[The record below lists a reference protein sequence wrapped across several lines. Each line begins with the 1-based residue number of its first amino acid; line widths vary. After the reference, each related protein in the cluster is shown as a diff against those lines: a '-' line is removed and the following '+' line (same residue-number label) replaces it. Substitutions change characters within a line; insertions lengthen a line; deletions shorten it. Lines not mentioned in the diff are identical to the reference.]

1 VTHETLTRQR
11 LLRFTANIPPFQKAV
26 QRVMTMLRDH
36 GIQLTKVAEVVALDQ
51 GLAGKVLRMANS
63 AYFGLPRRVYNVTEA
78 LVLLGF
84 ANVRSVLVSASVGNI
99 LCRKLAAYGLEAG
112 SLWEH
117 SVGAAYASQML
128 ARKIDARV
136 YSMAFSAGLLHDV
149 GKVAID
155 HALDPNARTTLS
167 EGVKSA
173 FDVPRHPRSG
183 ASHAVSREERNE
195 VRPGAW
201 HRTSPLPCG
210 RQRLQPEAEWRRMD
224 TVETEIVGATHAEV
238 GSEVCRRWNLPEEI
252 VEAVAFHHHPG
263 DAPSHATLAAIV
275 AMADHCV
282 ALLGDGR
289 TVLTPSDFT
298 WLPRGIR
305 LPDQALLNRL
315 TRDLPE
321 MISSSRQLLEGTT
334 EVIGG

>member
-1 VTHETLTRQR
+1 MTDHTVTTQN
-11 LLRFTANIPPFQKAV
+11 LLRFTADIPPFPKAV

-51 GLAGKVLRMANS
+51 GLSGKVLRMANS

-99 LCRKLAAYGLEAG
+99 LCRELAAYGLKAG
-112 SLWEH
+112 FLWEH

-128 ARKIDARV
+128 ARKIDARA

-155 HALDPNARTTLS
+155 YALDPGARSKLAK
-167 EGVKSA
+167 GVKSA
-173 FDVPRHPRSG
+173 VDVSPDLVLG
-183 ASHAVSREERNE
+183 ASPTASPTERGIAKPRARNH
-195 VRPGAW
+195 P
-201 HRTSPLPCG
+201 SPLPCG
-210 RQRLQPEAEWRRMD
+210 RQRALPEAQWEKVD
-224 TVETEIVGATHAEV
+224 GVERELLGATHADV
-238 GSEVCRRWNLPEEI
+238 GSQVCLKWNLPEEI
-252 VEAVAFHHHPG
+252 VEAVSFHHHPA
-263 DAPSHATLAAIV
+263 DAPTHGKLASII

-282 ALLGDGR
+282 ALLSDGR

-298 WLPRGIR
+298 WVPRGIK
-305 LPDQALLNRL
+305 LPDQSLLDNL
-315 TRDLPE
+315 ASDLPD
-321 MISSSRQLLEGTT
+321 IVTSARQLLEGTT
-334 EVIGG
+334 EIMTD